1 MGCSTR
7 GEMIM
12 ADISV
17 PYWNIVD
24 VNMLCEGARLIG
36 FDLDNTLARS
46 KKPMKADMAEC
57 FSALTSL
64 IDVAVITGGKYSLL
78 QSQVVDRLSDHADK
92 SKLHLMPTSGTRYYR
107 WDGQRWG
114 KVFSHDLS
122 DEDRAKA
129 KESLERNAREQG
141 IWATHVWG
149 ERIEDRGGQITF
161 SALGQLAPV
170 EAKEAWDPTNEK
182 KNRLACAVAAE
193 LPNLEVR
200 PGGSSSV
207 DISQRGVDKS
217 FAVRELA
224 DILDIEVGQIVNTH
238 GVRGEV
244 KVQPWDVSPELLC
257 GFKTFYM
264 DGAPFRPTSK
274 RVQGDMVLMKLPEV
288 DDMDTA
294 AALKRKVL
302 SIRRNDVQLK
312 PGEHFDAEIIGM
324 NVYNYFP
331 HTYIGTV
338 VDVLSYPAHKLY
350 KVKGEEKTYLIP
362 AVKDIFITDIDEEAR
377 EISVHMIE
385 GLETDED

>member
-149 ERIEDRGGQITF
+149 ERIEDRGSQITF

-170 EAKEAWDPTNEK
+170 EAKEAWDPT
-182 KNRLACAVAAE
+182 KNYQRTG
-193 LPNLEVR
+193 LE
-200 PGGSSSV
+200 SEYYE
-207 DISQRGVDKS
+207 ILGVNIPS
-217 FAVRELA
+217 TS
-224 DILDIEVGQIVNTH
+224 I
-238 GVRGEV
+238 
-244 KVQPWDVSPELLC
+244 PVSPGRNLAVVLETAAINNRQKKMGYNAAKELLIRL
-257 GFKTFYM
+257 GL
-264 DGAPFRPTSK
+264 DGT
-274 RVQGDMVLMKLPEV
+274 ME
-288 DDMDTA
+288 
-294 AALKRKVL
+294 
-302 SIRRNDVQLK
+302 
-312 PGEHFDAEIIGM
+312 
-324 NVYNYFP
+324 
-331 HTYIGTV
+331 
-338 VDVLSYPAHKLY
+338 
-350 KVKGEEKTYLIP
+350 
-362 AVKDIFITDIDEEAR
+362 
-377 EISVHMIE
+377 
-385 GLETDED
+385 

>member
-1 MGCSTR
+1 
-7 GEMIM
+7 
-12 ADISV
+12 
-17 PYWNIVD
+17 
-24 VNMLCEGARLIG
+24 MLCEGARLIG

-64 IDVAVITGGKYSLL
+64 SDVAVITGGKYCCCKVSVVRPCR
-78 QSQVVDRLSDHADK
+78 QVET
-92 SKLHLMPTSGTRYYR
+92 HLMPTSGTRYYR

-114 KVFSHDLS
+114 KCSHDLS

-224 DILDIEVGQIVNTH
+224 DILDIEVGQIVFIGDRMEPDGNDYPAAKAGT
-238 GVRGEV
+238 RAV
-244 KVQPWDVSPELLC
+244 KVNGPADTVKLC
-257 GFKTFYM
+257 G
-264 DGAPFRPTSK
+264 
-274 RVQGDMVLMKLPEV
+274 
-288 DDMDTA
+288 
-294 AALKRKVL
+294 
-302 SIRRNDVQLK
+302 
-312 PGEHFDAEIIGM
+312 EIIAR
-324 NVYNYFP
+324 
-331 HTYIGTV
+331 
-338 VDVLSYPAHKLY
+338 LS
-350 KVKGEEKTYLIP
+350 
-362 AVKDIFITDIDEEAR
+362 R
-377 EISVHMIE
+377 
-385 GLETDED
+385 